1 MDPVAAGIVLAV
13 VGMALVILCAE
24 LVRRWSR
31 ENRAKYPERFSGSHR
46 FFEINR
52 EPRRRLH

>member
-1 MDPVAAGIVLAV
+1 MDPATAWIVAIA
-13 VGMALVILCAE
+13 ALVLVVILSVM
-24 LVRRWSR
+24 LIRRWNR

-52 EPRRRLH
+52 EPRR

>member
-1 MDPVAAGIVLAV
+1 MNPVAAGIVLAV
-13 VGMALVILCAE
+13 VGMALVILCAA

-31 ENRAKYPERFSGSHR
+31 ENRAKYPERFSGPRR
-46 FFEINR
+46 FFAINR

>member
-1 MDPVAAGIVLAV
+1 MDPVAAGIIMAV
-13 VGMALVILCAE
+13 VGAALVILCVL
-24 LVRRWSR
+24 LVRRWNR

-52 EPRRRLH
+52 RPRR